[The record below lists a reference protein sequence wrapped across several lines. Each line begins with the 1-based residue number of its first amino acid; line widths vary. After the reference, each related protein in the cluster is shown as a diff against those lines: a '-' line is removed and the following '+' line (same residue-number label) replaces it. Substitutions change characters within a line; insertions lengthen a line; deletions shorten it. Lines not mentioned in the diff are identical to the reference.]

1 MKETASKEIGS
12 RIKELIFKLDLNQ
25 TSFAKSVEVPQSVI
39 YNTINGVT
47 KTPRYTLLESILKVY
62 PQVNKDWL
70 LEGKGEMFKE
80 ASESVPQN
88 VAPDNYLQ
96 EQLRRLEEQFSKMR
110 EMFSTELS
118 VKNQQIEYYQRQT
131 EQLIVLLGKPEC
143 VTETGVLEHPATAA
157 MLLEGLGQR
166 A

>member
-1 MKETASKEIGS
+1 MKETTSKEIGS

-25 TSFAKSVEVPQSVI
+25 TSFAKAV
-39 YNTINGVT
+39 GVSQNAIF
-47 KTPRYTLLESILKVY
+47 KTVSGETQPRLVLIDAILKTY
-62 PQVNKDWL
+62 PQVNRDWL

-80 ASESVPQN
+80 TSESVPQN

-110 EMFSTELS
+110 EMFSTELT

-131 EQLIVLLGKPEC
+131 EQLIVLLGKSEC
-143 VTETGVLEHPATAA
+143 DTETGVYKHPATAE
-157 MLLEGLGQR
+157 LEEGMAQL